1 MKPEESPWIV
11 QCLFPGHA
19 FCALIMQSASTRGK
33 SGQVYRDLSVLLIFL
48 TTVCESIVTS
58 ICFKK
63 YIKVVKVK
71 ERLIRGFRLEEPKE
85 S

>member
-1 MKPEESPWIV
+1 M
-11 QCLFPGHA
+11 
-19 FCALIMQSASTRGK
+19 
-33 SGQVYRDLSVLLIFL
+33 YRDLSVLLIFL

-58 ICFKK
+58 RSFKK

-71 ERLIRGFRLEEPKE
+71 ERLIRGSRLEEPKE